1 MPLFPATGLAKFAM
15 DPESKKRNLIGEAQD
30 AVGLPESS
38 CAEPVNTLQLNVL
51 LPSGRCA
58 SLSLP
63 LDGTVLD
70 LKLAAQQSLG
80 QAFLRL
86 AAPDGRLLNPTEP
99 LQDSGLQSGD
109 SITAVAQQ
117 PKVAATD
124 CAMALWCPGGGVVTW
139 GNSDFGG
146 DSTEV
151 GAADPCHTGL
161 FCCNFGRWQRCDVG
175 QSTLWWR

>member
-15 DPESKKRNLIGEAQD
+15 DPESKKCKLISEAQD
-30 AVGLPESS
+30 AAGLPESS
-38 CAEPVNTLQLNVL
+38 RAEPVNTLQLNVL

-70 LKLAAQQSLG
+70 LKLAAHESLG
-80 QAFLRL
+80 QPFLRL

-99 LQDSGLQSGD
+99 LKDSGLKSGD
-109 SITAVAQQ
+109 CIAAVAQQ

-139 GNSDFGG
+139 AIL
-146 DSTEV
+146 TL
-151 GAADPCHTGL
+151 GATALKSGI
-161 FCCNFGRWQRCDVG
+161 
-175 QSTLWWR
+175 S

>member
-1 MPLFPATGLAKFAM
+1 M

-109 SITAVAQQ
+109 CIAVAQQ
-117 PKVAATD
+117 PKLAATD
-124 CAMALWCPGGGVVTW
+124 SAVALWCPGGGVVTW